1 MNIPDDNQNVNLKL
15 FILDPL
21 SVIIKLAIISNKQND
36 IKICIY
42 NNVVYIQEPNII
54 QPLIR
59 LYYKNSKSD
68 LQYLYNPIELAC
80 QNFLSK
86 EEKIRDLFKCAQ
98 KGIEKLIN
106 TYKSCS
112 IICHSLNYYF
122 SLIGNYLND
131 PVKFNPNLFKKDPF
145 TCFYNQEIINKLNNR
160 WDEEKIKLIL
170 KMIDFLIKDGNAFES
185 VKMLETF
192 MTQVDLETNEIINK
206 N

>member
-1 MNIPDDNQNVNLKL
+1 MNIPDDNQNINLKL

-42 NNVVYIQEPNII
+42 NNVIYIQEPNII

-80 QNFLSK
+80 QTFLSK
-86 EEKIRDLFKCAQ
+86 EPKIKDLFICAQ
-98 KGIEKLIN
+98 KGIDRLVN

-112 IICHSLNYYF
+112 IICHSLYYYS
-122 SLIGNYLND
+122 SLIGNYLNTN
-131 PVKFNPNLFKKDPF
+131 FNQNLFKKDPF
-145 TCFYNQEIINKLNNR
+145 SCFYNQDIVNKLNNR

-192 MTQVDLETNEIINK
+192 MIQVDLETNEIINK

>member
-1 MNIPDDNQNVNLKL
+1 MESVNNITSSTSKND
-15 FILDPL
+15 ILDPL

-59 LYYKNSKSD
+59 MYYKNSKSD

-80 QNFLSK
+80 QTFLSK
-86 EEKIRDLFKCAQ
+86 EEKIKDLFICAQ

-131 PVKFNPNLFKKDPF
+131 SVKFNPNLFKKDPF

-192 MTQVDLETNEIINK
+192 MIQVDLETNEIINK